1 MLGCPRPPPSFSPL
15 SLPMQ
20 TCLNDG
26 EDWELALHAALEG
39 AALVLPIVSQPAL
52 DGIAKNAPTRRDN
65 LLMGE
70 GRQLERFW
78 GVHC

>member
-1 MLGCPRPPPSFSPL
+1 MHCKFACVKLLSVIRLIANPELIQIPRWYRPHP
-15 SLPMQ
+15 Q

-65 LLMGE
+65 
-70 GRQLERFW
+70 R
-78 GVHC
+78 

>member
-1 MLGCPRPPPSFSPL
+1 
-15 SLPMQ
+15 MQ

-70 GRQLERFW
+70 GQCSARG
-78 GVHC
+78 GVGACISSADDVVFC